1 MKLSPSARKWVRG
14 VVDYGGLVA
23 FLIGFF
29 LNRGGGMTS
38 QEALVQAT
46 WWLVGGSLLG
56 LVVGF
61 VFEKRIA
68 PFPLIAGGAA
78 LVFGGLTLFFH
89 DVRFVKMKPTVMNT
103 LFGVLLLGGLALR
116 KNPLKLLLGDAVK
129 MPEEGWRKLTLN
141 YGLFFLALAGLNEI
155 VWRTQPDDIWVVFRF
170 PGLLILT
177 VLFGFAQVPLMMK
190 YAKTDEPP
198 PPHVE

>member
-89 DVRFVKMKPTVMNT
+89 DVRFVKLKPTVMNS
-103 LFGVLLLGGLALR
+103 LFGVALLGGLILR

-129 MPEEGWRKLTLN
+129 MPDEGWRKLTLN

-190 YAKTDEPP
+190 YAKTEEPP

>member
-14 VVDYGGLVA
+14 VVDYGGWVA

-89 DVRFVKMKPTVMNT
+89 DVRFVKLKPTVMNS
-103 LFGVLLLGGLALR
+103 LFGVALLGGLILR

-129 MPEEGWRKLTLN
+129 MPDEGWRKLTLN

>member
-1 MKLSPSARKWVRG
+1 MKLSPNARKWVRG

-23 FLIGFF
+23 FLLGFF
-29 LNRGGGMTS
+29 LNRGDGMTS

-89 DVRFVKMKPTVMNT
+89 DVRFVKLKPTVMNT
-103 LFGVLLLGGLALR
+103 LFGVALLGGLVLR

-129 MPEEGWRKLTLN
+129 MPDVGWRKLTLN
-141 YGLFFLALAGLNEI
+141 YGLFFLALAALNEF
-155 VWRTQPDDIWVVFRF
+155 VWRTQPDDVWVVFRF
-170 PGLLILT
+170 PGRLILT

>member
-1 MKLSPSARKWVRG
+1 MKLSPAARKWVRG

-46 WWLVGGSLLG
+46 WWLVGGSALG
-56 LVVGF
+56 LVVGLA
-61 VFEKRIA
+61 FEKRIA

-89 DVRFVKMKPTVMNT
+89 DVRFVKLKPTVMNS
-103 LFGVLLLGGLALR
+103 LFGVALLGGLILR
-116 KNPLKLLLGDAVK
+116 KNPLKLLLGDAVR
-129 MPEEGWRKLTLN
+129 MPDEGWRKLTLN
-141 YGLFFLALAGLNEI
+141 YGLFFLALAGLN
-155 VWRTQPDDIWVVFRF
+155 
-170 PGLLILT
+170 
-177 VLFGFAQVPLMMK
+177 
-190 YAKTDEPP
+190 
-198 PPHVE
+198 

>member
-1 MKLSPSARKWVRG
+1 MKLSPAARKWVRG

-46 WWLVGGSLLG
+46 WWLVGGSALG
-56 LVVGF
+56 LVVGLA
-61 VFEKRIA
+61 FEKRIA

-89 DVRFVKMKPTVMNT
+89 DVRFVKLKPTVMNS
-103 LFGVLLLGGLALR
+103 LFGVALLGGLILR

-129 MPEEGWRKLTLN
+129 MPDEGWRKLTLN

-170 PGLLILT
+170 PGLLILS
-177 VLFGFAQVPLMMK
+177 VLFSFAQVPLMMK

>member
-1 MKLSPSARKWVRG
+1 MKLSPAARKWVRG

-89 DVRFVKMKPTVMNT
+89 DVRFVKLKPTVMNS
-103 LFGVLLLGGLALR
+103 LFGVALLGGLILR

-129 MPEEGWRKLTLN
+129 MPDEGWRKLTLN

>member
-89 DVRFVKMKPTVMNT
+89 DVRFVKLKPTVMNT
-103 LFGVLLLGGLALR
+103 LFGVALLGGLVLR

-129 MPEEGWRKLTLN
+129 MPDEGWRKLTLN
-141 YGLFFLALAGLNEI
+141 YGLFFLALAALNEI
-155 VWRTQPDDIWVVFRF
+155 VWRTQPDDVWVVFRF

>member
-89 DVRFVKMKPTVMNT
+89 DVRFVKLKPTVMNT
-103 LFGVLLLGGLALR
+103 LFGVALLGGLVLR

-129 MPEEGWRKLTLN
+129 MPDEGWRKLTLN

>member
-89 DVRFVKMKPTVMNT
+89 DVRFVKLKPTVMNS
-103 LFGVLLLGGLALR
+103 LFGVALLGGLILR

-129 MPEEGWRKLTLN
+129 MPDEGWRKLTLN
-141 YGLFFLALAGLNEI
+141 YGLFFLALAALNEF
-155 VWRTQPDDIWVVFRF
+155 VWRTQPDDVWVVFRF

>member
-89 DVRFVKMKPTVMNT
+89 DVRFVKLKPTVMNT
-103 LFGVLLLGGLALR
+103 LFGVALLGGLVLR

-129 MPEEGWRKLTLN
+129 MPDVGWRKLTLN
-141 YGLFFLALAGLNEI
+141 YGLFFLALAALNEF
-155 VWRTQPDDIWVVFRF
+155 VWRTQPDDVWVVFRF